1 MFQIKREPDRHHPE
15 IVRSHDSGKN
25 LSQTG
30 TVDAQGESLCPG
42 VSAVYAQTRVRHTL
56 LMSTGMTDS
65 PTVSTTAQFRTFF
78 LVIAVQFIS
87 TAADNALLI
96 VAIARVIEL
105 HEQAWIIPVLKLS
118 LTFCYVLLAPF
129 VGPFADYLPKGR
141 VMLLANFLKA
151 AAVCGLLMGA
161 DPTLALALAGL
172 AAAIYAPAKYGLITE
187 LLPASQLVRANG
199 FFEGV
204 TVSAVVLGT
213 ALGGFLISPL
223 LLARVMPDWLLL
235 PLASTGLLAGM
246 FTLLALYLVAT
257 MLNFWVADS
266 GARYASHSI
275 HPIRMIRRFFQ
286 ENRVLWTDPLGGLSM
301 AITTLLWGV
310 GATLQLIVLRW
321 ANESLGLPLAQS
333 AYLQGVTAL
342 GVVGGAV
349 LASRYVKLSGAIK
362 LLPIGVLIGLLV
374 PLMLAVGSVFWACIL
389 LLTVGALASYF
400 VVPMNALLQHR
411 GHNLLTAGRSIA
423 VQGFNENGGIL
434 LMLALYAV
442 ATASQIPLQTL
453 IICFGMLITI
463 TMALVWFVQRR
474 LPEAKVA
481 PQFH

>member
-1 MFQIKREPDRHHPE
+1 MPKE
-15 IVRSHDSGKN
+15 K
-25 LSQTG
+25 
-30 TVDAQGESLCPG
+30 
-42 VSAVYAQTRVRHTL
+42 AVTAQTPQ
-56 LMSTGMTDS
+56 S
-65 PTVSTTAQFRTFF
+65 RTFF
-78 LVIAVQFIS
+78 LLIAVQFIS

-105 HEQAWIIPVLKLS
+105 HAQAWIIPVLKLS

-151 AAVCGLLMGA
+151 AAVCGLLMGS

-187 LLPASQLVRANG
+187 LLPAAQLVRANG

-213 ALGGFLISPL
+213 ALGGLLISPVL
-223 LLARVMPDWLLL
+223 LTLALPRSFDLL
-235 PLASTGLLAGM
+235 PLTSTGLLAGM
-246 FTLLALYLVAT
+246 FILLALYGVAA
-257 MLNFWVADS
+257 MLNLGIADS

-275 HPIRMIRRFFQ
+275 HPIRMVRRFFQ
-286 ENRVLWTDPLGGLSM
+286 ENRILWTDPLGGLSM

-349 LASRYVKLSGAIK
+349 LASRYVKLSDAIK

-374 PLMLAVGSVFWACIL
+374 PLMLAVESVPWACIL
-389 LLTVGALASYF
+389 LLAVGTLASYF

-434 LMLALYAV
+434 VMLALYAA
-442 ATASQIPLQTL
+442 ATANQIPLRAL
-453 IICFGMLITI
+453 IICFGVLITS

-474 LPEAKVA
+474 LPVSKLAL
-481 PQFH
+481 QCH

>member
-1 MFQIKREPDRHHPE
+1 
-15 IVRSHDSGKN
+15 
-25 LSQTG
+25 
-30 TVDAQGESLCPG
+30 
-42 VSAVYAQTRVRHTL
+42 
-56 LMSTGMTDS
+56 MSTSLAGS
-65 PTVSTTAQFRTFF
+65 PTINTNAQSRTFF

-105 HEQAWIIPVLKLS
+105 QQQAWIIPVLKLS

-151 AAVCGLLMGA
+151 AAVCGLLLGT

-223 LLARVMPDWLLL
+223 LLARVMPEWLLLL
-235 PLASTGLLAGM
+235 PLAGTELSAGM
-246 FTLLALYLVAT
+246 FTLLALYLVAA

-286 ENRVLWTDPLGGLSM
+286 ENRVLWTDTLGGLSM

-321 ANESLGLPLAQS
+321 ANEALGLPLAQS
-333 AYLQGVTAL
+333 AYLQGITAL
-342 GVVGGAV
+342 GVVAGAV
-349 LASRYVKLSGAIK
+349 LASRYVQLSSAIK

-374 PLMLAVGSVFWACIL
+374 PLMLMIGSVIWACIL
-389 LLTVGALASYF
+389 LLVVGALASYF

-411 GHNLLTAGRSIA
+411 GHHLLTAGRSIA

-434 LMLALYAV
+434 LMLALYAA
-442 ATASQIPLQTL
+442 ATANQIPLQTL
-453 IICFGMLITI
+453 IICFGALITV
-463 TMALVWFVQRR
+463 TMALVWFVQRHI
-474 LPEAKVA
+474 PTAKVTL
-481 PQFH
+481 PFH

>member
-1 MFQIKREPDRHHPE
+1 MR
-15 IVRSHDSGKN
+15 
-25 LSQTG
+25 
-30 TVDAQGESLCPG
+30 
-42 VSAVYAQTRVRHTL
+42 
-56 LMSTGMTDS
+56 TGMTDG
-65 PTVSTTAQFRTFF
+65 VAIGDKAQARTFF
-78 LVIAVQFIS
+78 LVIAGQFIS

-105 HEQAWIIPVLKLS
+105 HEQAWIIPALKLS

-151 AAVCGLLMGA
+151 AAVCGLLMGT

-223 LLARVMPDWLLL
+223 LLARVMPEWLLLL

-246 FTLLALYLVAT
+246 LTLLALYLVAT

-275 HPIRMIRRFFQ
+275 HPIWMIRRFFQ
-286 ENRVLWTDPLGGLSM
+286 ENRILWTDPLGGLSM

-321 ANESLGLPLAQS
+321 ANEALGLPLAQA

-349 LASRYVKLSGAIK
+349 LASRYVKLTDAIK
-362 LLPIGVLIGLLV
+362 LLPMGVLIGLLV
-374 PLMLAVGSVFWACIL
+374 PLMLAIGSVLWASIL
-389 LLTVGALASYF
+389 LLLVGALASYF

-434 LMLALYAV
+434 LMLAIYAA
-442 ATASQIPLQTL
+442 ATAHQVSLQAL
-453 IICFGMLITI
+453 IICFGLLITSI
-463 TMALVWFVQRR
+463 MLLVCFVQRR
-474 LPEAKVA
+474 LSEAKVA
-481 PQFH
+481 L

>member
-1 MFQIKREPDRHHPE
+1 MPSMNTGSADGAALLARA
-15 IVRSHDSGKN
+15 RS
-25 LSQTG
+25 
-30 TVDAQGESLCPG
+30 
-42 VSAVYAQTRVRHTL
+42 
-56 LMSTGMTDS
+56 
-65 PTVSTTAQFRTFF
+65 RTFF

-96 VAIARVIEL
+96 LAIARVIEL
-105 HEQAWIIPVLKLS
+105 HAQAWLIPVLKLS

-151 AAVCGLLMGA
+151 AAVCGLLMGG

-187 LLPASQLVRANG
+187 LLPAAQLVQANG

-213 ALGGFLISPL
+213 ALGGLLISPL
-223 LLARVMPDWLLL
+223 LLTLALPRWFELL
-235 PLASTGLLAGM
+235 PLTSTGLLAGM
-246 FTLLALYLVAT
+246 FILLALYVVAA
-257 MLNFWVADS
+257 MLNFAVTDS

-275 HPIRMIRRFFQ
+275 HPIRMVRRFFH
-286 ENRVLWTDPLGGLSM
+286 ENKVLWTDPLGGLSM

-321 ANESLGLPLAQS
+321 ANESLGLPLAQA

-349 LASRYVKLSGAIK
+349 LASRYVKLSDAIK
-362 LLPIGVLIGLLV
+362 LLPLGVLIGLLV
-374 PLMLAVGSVFWACIL
+374 PLMLAVKSVVWACIL
-389 LLTVGALASYF
+389 LLAVGALASYF

-434 LMLALYAV
+434 LMLGLYAA
-442 ATASQIPLQTL
+442 ATANQIPLRTL

-463 TMALVWFVQRR
+463 VIALVWFAQRR
-474 LPEAKVA
+474 LPVSTLAL
-481 PQFH
+481 PRH

>member
-1 MFQIKREPDRHHPE
+1 MNTDLT
-15 IVRSHDSGKN
+15 RSAGIGNK
-25 LSQTG
+25 
-30 TVDAQGESLCPG
+30 AQS
-42 VSAVYAQTRVRHTL
+42 
-56 LMSTGMTDS
+56 
-65 PTVSTTAQFRTFF
+65 RTFF

-151 AAVCGLLMGA
+151 AAVCGLLLGTE
-161 DPTLALALAGL
+161 PTLALALAGL

-187 LLPASQLVRANG
+187 LLPAEQLVRANG

-223 LLARVMPDWLLL
+223 LVTHTMPQWFE
-235 PLASTGLLAGM
+235 LLALPHSELWAGM
-246 FTLLALYLVAT
+246 VALLALYLLAAV
-257 MLNFWVADS
+257 LNYWVADS

-275 HPIRMIRRFFQ
+275 HPVLMVRRFFQ
-286 ENRVLWTDPLGGLSM
+286 ENQILWTDPLGGLSM

-321 ANESLGLPLAQS
+321 AHEALGLPLAQS

-342 GVVGGAV
+342 GVVAGAV
-349 LASRYVKLSGAIK
+349 LASRYVRLSGAIK

-374 PLMLAVGSVFWACIL
+374 PLMLAIGSVIWACIL
-389 LLTVGALASYF
+389 LLLVGALASYF

-411 GHNLLTAGRSIA
+411 GHHLLTAGRSIA

-434 LMLALYAV
+434 LMLALYAA
-442 ATASQIPLQTL
+442 ATAHQIALQAL
-453 IICFGMLITI
+453 IMCFGALITV

-474 LPEAKVA
+474 IPAVKVTLPV
-481 PQFH
+481 H

>member
-1 MFQIKREPDRHHPE
+1 
-15 IVRSHDSGKN
+15 
-25 LSQTG
+25 
-30 TVDAQGESLCPG
+30 
-42 VSAVYAQTRVRHTL
+42 
-56 LMSTGMTDS
+56 MTDS

-442 ATASQIPLQTL
+442 ATASQIPVTSP
-453 IICFGMLITI
+453 T
-463 TMALVWFVQRR
+463 
-474 LPEAKVA
+474 
-481 PQFH
+481 